1 MTKVQKQFNREKI
14 ILLTNGAEGI
24 RYPLETKKKINVDL
38 NLTYYVKINSKI
50 FHGLKLY
57 KNKFV
62 FKK

>member
-14 ILLTNGAEGI
+14 ILLTSGAEGI
-24 RYPLETKKKINVDL
+24 RHPRETKKINVDL
-38 NLTYYVKINSKI
+38 NLTYYAKINSKI
-50 FHGLKLY
+50 SHGLKLY